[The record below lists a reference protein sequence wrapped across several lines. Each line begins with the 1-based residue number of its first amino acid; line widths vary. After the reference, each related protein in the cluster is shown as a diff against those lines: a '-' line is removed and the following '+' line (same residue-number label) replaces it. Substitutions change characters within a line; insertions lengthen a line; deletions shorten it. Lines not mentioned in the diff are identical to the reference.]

1 MDQIESAFRHTLDEA
16 GSHHVEPSL
25 RAEFDLLQKAHD
37 AIHEFMLLAPLCFP
51 TEDAHEISWENKSAF
66 LVYHWEVF
74 HHAHRSLIEALC
86 TYYNVAFILLRTT
99 LELLLKGAFWECM
112 SHRQFRDNSPILD
125 DSSHGKEI
133 KSWLRTLFEAS
144 PNIEK
149 ELDQTSAGIFD
160 KVGLRIGDPTFRPSV
175 KTLVRQLDQWGI
187 FTLITNAT
195 NVVYERLY
203 SGLSADVHVI
213 PDRTDIGKRITSEM
227 PDLFEQ
233 LIVPA
238 RLREYA
244 TILHEIMDVAIVIEL
259 NILQDLIERFESA
272 RLKLSERLTVMEQLG
287 LKYAPMRA
295 RELLK

>member
-1 MDQIESAFRHTLDEA
+1 MEQIESAFRHILDEA
-16 GSHHVEPSL
+16 GFHHVEPSL
-25 RAEFDLLQKAHD
+25 RAEFDILQKAHD

-66 LVYHWEVF
+66 LLYHWEVF

-112 SHRQFRDNSPILD
+112 SHRQFRDKSPILD
-125 DSSHGKEI
+125 DSSQGKEI

-160 KVGLRIGDPTFRPSV
+160 KVGHRIEDPTFRPSV
-175 KTLVRQLDQWGI
+175 KTIIRQLDQWGI
-187 FTLITNAT
+187 FSPITNAT

-203 SGLSADVHVI
+203 SGLSADIHVI
-213 PDRTDIGKRITSEM
+213 PDRTDIGKRIASEI
-227 PDLFEQ
+227 PDLFVNNSLFQ
-233 LIVPA
+233 PG
-238 RLREYA
+238 YK
-244 TILHEIMDVAIVIEL
+244 
-259 NILQDLIERFESA
+259 N
-272 RLKLSERLTVMEQLG
+272 
-287 LKYAPMRA
+287 MR
-295 RELLK
+295 